1 MNKSLFIKL
10 NGIKTL
16 SVITL
21 CYFAINSSVSQARE
35 MPKPKVNV
43 VKAEMKMLS
52 PVAWVSGTVISQNNS
67 KLAAE
72 VSGRLKSIAAIGRL
86 VKKGEVI
93 ATIDDSTLL
102 LQQNENAASV
112 KSAES
117 RLSFLESEV
126 KRKTSLAKRNL
137 SAKTDLDQTLSQR
150 DIAKGDL
157 MAAKSRLAQ
166 TQQRLQFTQLKA
178 PFDGLVAERLS
189 NAGEFVNN
197 GTAIVRLVQT
207 DNLEASVFAPLTAYR
222 FLKQAKELAVESALG
237 KGNAAIKALVPVADS
252 RSHLME
258 VRIDM
263 SMFDWPIGL
272 NLKVAVNNGQAKQVL
287 TVPRDALVL
296 RRNGSSVFRINDS
309 SIAEIIPVKLGI
321 AAGNSI
327 EIIGKIS
334 AGDNV
339 VIRGAET
346 LRPGQAVD
354 VKNNNDS
361 LVSS

>member
-1 MNKSLFIKL
+1 MNKSLFAL
-10 NGIKTL
+10 DGIKTL
-16 SVITL
+16 SVIAL
-21 CYFAINSSVSQARE
+21 CYVVTFSIILDARE

-43 VKAEMKMLS
+43 AVAEMKMLS
-52 PVAWVSGTVISQNNS
+52 PVAWVSGTVISPNNS

-72 VSGRLKSIAAIGRL
+72 VSGRLESISPIGLL

-93 ATIDDSTLL
+93 AKIDDSTLL
-102 LQQNENAASV
+102 LQQTENAASV

-189 NAGEFVNN
+189 NSGEFVNN

-207 DNLEASVFAPLTAYR
+207 DNLEASIFAPLTAYR

-237 KGNAAIKALVPVADS
+237 KGSAAIKALVPVADS

-263 SMFDWPIGL
+263 SKFDWPVGL
-272 NLKVAVNNGQAKQVL
+272 DIKVAINSGEIKSVL
-287 TVPRDALVL
+287 AVPRDALIL
-296 RRNGSSVFRINDS
+296 RRNGSSVFRINS
-309 SIAEIIPVKLGI
+309 SGVAEIIPVKIGI
-321 AAGNSI
+321 AAGNLI
-327 EIIGKIS
+327 EVIGNLS
-334 AGDNV
+334 AGDQV
-339 VIRGAET
+339 VIRGGET
-346 LRPGQAVD
+346 LRPGQAVE
-354 VKNNNDS
+354 VKKNNDS